1 MKTVWVKGLNEQE
14 KEEMRS
20 SFVSSANVRKRLTEL
35 LEDKIETKRKS
46 NVSEERYE
54 SPGWAYLQADAVGYE
69 RAMREIISI
78 ISA

>member
-14 KEEMRS
+14 KEEMRA

-35 LEDKIETKRKS
+35 LEDKIETKRKA